1 MRGTMLGGSGCSGF
15 ITSCDIM
22 LITSSNYIIL
32 FAPQLSNLLQFPDN
46 VDVSIQCTTDVI
58 QIV

>member
-22 LITSSNYIIL
+22 LMTSSNYIIQ

-46 VDVSIQCTTDVI
+46 VDVSIQCTEVI
-58 QIV
+58 

>member
-22 LITSSNYIIL
+22 LMTIINYIIL
-32 FAPQLSNLLQFPDN
+32 FAPQLSNMLQSQDN
-46 VDVSIQCTTDVI
+46 AHVSIQCTDVI
-58 QIV
+58 QIVQ